1 MGLLKLSLLACT
13 VSALAPQPKC
23 SGVRVKAAQ
32 KIAGNVLAA
41 SSFLGLVIAQPAY
54 ASIESAAVNVADS
67 AYPIIEKLQKKDVAP
82 VVSKALSAALGGDPV
97 SVLKVAK
104 AADEALIS
112 TDPAKLVAV
121 LKAVDVALVDAL
133 KTNGVVPPLK
143 DVEDVARAAAAA
155 AATTDKAKIKE
166 AFGAL
171 VAAGNTANKLEVV
184 GVLADGAKLA
194 KTINPADATAATGA
208 VLELL
213 KEVGAQ

>member
-1 MGLLKLSLLACT
+1 MSLLKVALLACT
-13 VSALAPQPKC
+13 ASALAPQQRK

-32 KIAGNVLAA
+32 KVAGNVLAA
-41 SSFLGLVIAQPAY
+41 SSFLGLVVAQPAY

-82 VVSKALSAALGGDPV
+82 VVSKALGAALGGDPV

-155 AATTDKAKIKE
+155 ATTDKAKIKE

-184 GVLADGAKLA
+184 AVLADGAKLA

-213 KEVGAQ
+213 TEVGAQ

>member
-1 MGLLKLSLLACT
+1 MSLLKVALLACT
-13 VSALAPQPKC
+13 ASALAPQQRK

-32 KIAGNVLAA
+32 KVAGNVLAA

-82 VVSKALSAALGGDPV
+82 VVSKALGAALGGDPV

-121 LKAVDVALVDAL
+121 LKAVEIALVDAL
-133 KTNGVVPPLK
+133 NAHLHHANRALGPVKTPKGYEPPPETPRGLRR
-143 DVEDVARAAAAA
+143 ER
-155 AATTDKAKIKE
+155 T
-166 AFGAL
+166 L
-171 VAAGNTANKLEVV
+171 L
-184 GVLADGAKLA
+184 
-194 KTINPADATAATGA
+194 ATGS
-208 VLELL
+208 
-213 KEVGAQ
+213 

>member
-1 MGLLKLSLLACT
+1 MGLLKVALLACT
-13 VSALAPQPKC
+13 ASALAPQRRK

-32 KIAGNVLAA
+32 KVAGNVLAA

-82 VVSKALSAALGGDPV
+82 VV
-97 SVLKVAK
+97 AK

-143 DVEDVARAAAAA
+143 DVGASPRPRR

-166 AFGAL
+166 ASGAL

-184 GVLADGAKLA
+184 AVLADGAKLA

>member
-1 MGLLKLSLLACT
+1 MGLLKVALLACT
-13 VSALAPQPKC
+13 ASALAPQRRK

-32 KIAGNVLAA
+32 KVAGNVLAA

-82 VVSKALSAALGGDPV
+82 VVSKALGAALGGDPV

-133 KTNGVVPPLK
+133 KTNGV
-143 DVEDVARAAAAA
+143 
-155 AATTDKAKIKE
+155 AKIKE
-166 AFGAL
+166 ASGAL

-184 GVLADGAKLA
+184 AVLADGAKLA